1 MFCTR
6 ERNAPLGRGAAETA
20 VRQQKAAVKVVGK
33 VVEKMTTKGKEDIM
47 RWKRKFPEGRGG
59 NKMNAG
65 GAKRR
70 KRGRMNRK
78 SRSRM
83 SQMEGASECNKCA
96 AKVWLTT
103 QSRDSH
109 TPPAFTVTGGVRA
122 GRSGAGRAVGSS
134 SNQSKC
140 TRLTRRCKT
149 KSSVALKKKQ

>member
-103 QSRDSH
+103 QAG
-109 TPPAFTVTGGVRA
+109 TPTHPRHSLSLVGSGRGEA
-122 GRSGAGRAVGSS
+122 GRGGP
-134 SNQSKC
+134 
-140 TRLTRRCKT
+140 
-149 KSSVALKKKQ
+149 SVALATKVSVPGSRAAARQNLPLH